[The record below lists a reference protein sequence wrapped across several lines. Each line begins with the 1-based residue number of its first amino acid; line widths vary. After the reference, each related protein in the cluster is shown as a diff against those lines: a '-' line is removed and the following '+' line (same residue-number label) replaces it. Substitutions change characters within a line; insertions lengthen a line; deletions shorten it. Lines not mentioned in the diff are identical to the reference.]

1 MSTRTS
7 TTIETSSK
15 PFAAAQAISPA
26 KKSYVPVALLLA
38 FLAYVLLSA
47 GARSAILVTLG
58 VGLGVAFFKGGIG
71 FTTPWRRLITAKD
84 PSGIFFQAF
93 LLVVG
98 MLLFIPVL
106 AANDTLNAAAGPVSV
121 SLVVGAFFFGFFMQ
135 LSDGCGSGILLK
147 TGSGTPRMLL
157 LFAFF
162 ATGSFVG
169 SLHVPWW
176 LSLGSLGPVVLY
188 QKTSAWLT
196 LAIQIVLVAIL
207 VLVAYARGKNTPK
220 SQWRWNTRAP
230 YVAAFV
236 IAVLSF
242 GILLI
247 SGAPWG
253 IVYGPGLWVAQ
264 IANSLGAPVAQ
275 TAFWSSAAAKQT
287 LENSLLFDI
296 TSLTTIGF
304 VLGAWASAY
313 KSRSAVAAIAEA
325 QKKLGR
331 SLDKKTG
338 GAGVGLA
345 LGAQAFPT
353 AAVVTTFAAFFAGYF
368 SRPAFGCNIGAL
380 YSGIVSS
387 SLHGWIWLVAA
398 FLGTSLSVRLRP
410 YCGLDAK

>member
-1 MSTRTS
+1 MSTRIESSS
-7 TTIETSSK
+7 TPLANSPAEKTAVK
-15 PFAAAQAISPA
+15 PA
-26 KKSYVPVALLLA
+26 KKSYIPIAAVML

-58 VGLGVAFFKGGIG
+58 LGLGAAFFKGGIG

-93 LLVVG
+93 LLIVG
-98 MLLFIPVL
+98 MLLFIPML

-162 ATGSFVG
+162 ASGSFVG

-176 LSLGSLGPVVLY
+176 LSLGSLGPMVLY
-188 QKTSAWLT
+188 QKTSAWAA
-196 LAIQIVLVAIL
+196 LAIQIVLVLIL
-207 VLVAYARGKNTPK
+207 VLVAYARGKDTPK

-230 YVAAFV
+230 YVACFA

-242 GILLI
+242 CILLI
-247 SGAPWG
+247 SGSPWG

-264 IANSLGAPVAQ
+264 IANALGAPVAQ

-325 QKKLGR
+325 KR
-331 SLDKKTG
+331 NVDKKTG
-338 GAGVGLA
+338 GAGAGSSLT

-353 AAVVTTFAAFFAGYF
+353 AAVVTTLAAFFAGYF

-387 SLHGWIWLVAA
+387 SLHGWIWLIAA